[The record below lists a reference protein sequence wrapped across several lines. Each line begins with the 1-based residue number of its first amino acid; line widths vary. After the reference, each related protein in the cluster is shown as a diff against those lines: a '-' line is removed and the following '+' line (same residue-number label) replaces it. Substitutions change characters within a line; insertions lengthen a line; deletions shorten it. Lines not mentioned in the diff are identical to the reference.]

1 MPDASPPSQGENEP
15 MPKTLTA
22 RKQPPADASLTIR
35 FATPDDEPAL
45 DRLAQLDSSRT
56 PRGAVMVAE
65 VNGELWA
72 ALSLDDSHAVSDPF
86 HSSAEALWMVAER
99 ARGLRRE
106 RRGRMQ
112 RLPRVWPARA

>member
-1 MPDASPPSQGENEP
+1 ML
-15 MPKTLTA
+15 KTLTA
-22 RKQPPADASLTIR
+22 RKQTPADASLTIR

-45 DRLAQLDSSRT
+45 DRLAQLDSSRA

-86 HSSAEALWMVAER
+86 RSSAEALWMVAER
-99 ARGLRRE
+99 ARGLTRQHRR
-106 RRGRMQ
+106 RTQ
-112 RLPRVWPARA
+112 RLPRVWAAGA